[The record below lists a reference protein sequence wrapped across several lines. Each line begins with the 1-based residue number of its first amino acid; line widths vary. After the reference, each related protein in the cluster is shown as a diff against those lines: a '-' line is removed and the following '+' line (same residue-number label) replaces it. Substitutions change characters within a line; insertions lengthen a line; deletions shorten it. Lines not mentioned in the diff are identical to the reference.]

1 MPTRRRPPYSPDIVL
16 DAFDM
21 IAAAAGL
28 PKDVVIDEWKERAAI
43 REYLGGFPRGQAE
56 RLALDDAER
65 YFVPQR
71 ELF

>member
-1 MPTRRRPPYSPDIVL
+1 MANRRARPDEPVL

-43 REYLGGFPRGQAE
+43 REYLGGFPRAQAE
-56 RLALDDAER
+56 KLALSDAER
-65 YFVPQR
+65 YFVPQQ